1 MINITIYINKSNNY
15 VGFKAHGHAGMAE
28 SGQDIVCAAASV
40 LMINT
45 INAIDEFTEDAFSSL
60 SDETDATIEFTM
72 NGKPSRDTDLL
83 LKTMVLGLR
92 TIAQDYKKYINL
104 KFEEV

>member
-1 MINITIYINKSNNY
+1 M
-15 VGFKAHGHAGMAE
+15 GFRAHGHAEMAE
-28 SGQDIVCAAASV
+28 AGQDIVCAAASV

-45 INAIDEFTEDAFSSL
+45 INAIDEYTEDAFTSV
-60 SDETDATIEFTM
+60 SDDTDATLEFM
-72 NGKPSRDTDLL
+72 MKSNKLSQDADLL

-92 TIAQDYKKYINL
+92 AIAQDYKEYINL